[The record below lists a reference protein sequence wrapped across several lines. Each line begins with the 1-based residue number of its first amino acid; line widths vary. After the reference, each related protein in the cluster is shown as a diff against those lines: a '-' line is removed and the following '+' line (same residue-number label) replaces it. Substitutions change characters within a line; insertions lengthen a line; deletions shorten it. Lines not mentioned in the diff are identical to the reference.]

1 MLWVE
6 HAFVAMIIA
15 RWLWRVASWFAA
27 AHAEDKH
34 CAELMLEARLN
45 AEIINRAAAQR
56 RENQRVAGSGDQRQ
70 ERALPRELQDALQSG
85 LELNCVE

>member
-6 HAFVAMIIA
+6 HAFVSMIIA

-45 AEIINRAAAQR
+45 AEIINTQLNVERIKGWLGPVTSVKSVHCL
-56 RENQRVAGSGDQRQ
+56 ENCRMRCSLDW
-70 ERALPRELQDALQSG
+70 
-85 LELNCVE
+85 N